1 MKIPIADVVADFVE
15 NAEEYADGKQVTI
28 ADNPDF
34 GVEITIEGVLQYG
47 SLYADLT
54 VWGDQTVY
62 DSKTCYT
69 ERELRDTL
77 EDFYESYISPNVI
90 DTIGFIGQSDLDEL
104 PPDPEDDDDNDEEID
119 AMLREEEIDRAVLE
133 FVTSIYGCDP
143 IADSP
148 EYDLV
153 FNDLKEKLL
162 AVLAEVDED
171 IYRPSVGA
179 PYPYINN

>member
-1 MKIPIADVVADFVE
+1 MKIPIADVVSDFVE
-15 NAEEYADGKQVTI
+15 NAEEYADGRQVII

-62 DSKTCYT
+62 ESKTCYT
-69 ERELRDTL
+69 ERELWDTL
-77 EDFYESYISPNVI
+77 EDFYESYISPKVI
-90 DTIGFIGQSDLDEL
+90 DTIGFIRESNPDDLPL
-104 PPDPEDDDDNDEEID
+104 DPEDDGDDEEVE
-119 AMLREEEIDRAVLE
+119 AMLREEEIDRAVLD

-148 EYDLV
+148 EYDAT
-153 FNDLKEKLL
+153 FNRLKDKLL
-162 AVLAEVDED
+162 EVLAEVDED
-171 IYRPSVGA
+171 IYRPSVGT